1 MATAARRAVRGD
13 NHPNMDTRGWSAH
26 DMSMLCSYGSNML
39 HALVTMLL
47 CQLAGEVFVHALAVP
62 VPGPVLGM
70 ALLAALMML
79 KAPLPSELGGTADG
93 LLKHLSLLFVPAGV
107 GVVQQLDRLGGEAV
121 RLIVVIVLSTAITL
135 AVTALVFAGVARLM
149 ADRAA
154 PSGVQEAKR
163 P

>member
-1 MATAARRAVRGD
+1 MLYALAA
-13 NHPNMDTRGWSAH
+13 
-26 DMSMLCSYGSNML
+26 MLS
-39 HALVTMLL
+39 
-47 CQLAGEVFVHALAVP
+47 CQLAGEVFVRALAVP
-62 VPGPVLGM
+62 VPGPVVGM
-70 ALLAALMML
+70 VLLAALMML

-121 RLIVVIVLSTAITL
+121 RLIVVIVLSTGITL

-149 ADRAA
+149 ADRARPA
-154 PSGVQEAKR
+154 GSQEQKR